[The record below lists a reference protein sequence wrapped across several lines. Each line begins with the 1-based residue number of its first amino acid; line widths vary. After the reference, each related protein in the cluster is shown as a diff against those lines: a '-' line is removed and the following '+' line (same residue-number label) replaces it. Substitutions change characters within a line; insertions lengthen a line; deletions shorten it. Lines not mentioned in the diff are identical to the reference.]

1 MENSPQIEEIN
12 QRIEELTELDR
23 LRKMLK
29 KRREYQQKYYKE
41 HRQELLEKQKVIR
54 QNNKNKYKEYM
65 KNYKLN
71 HPEQFEKV
79 KCNICGKDYIPFQR
93 TQHNI
98 TKIHLN
104 SLEKQEIL
112 DSKLLE

>member
-12 QRIEELTELDR
+12 SRITELTELDK
-23 LRKMLK
+23 LRSMLK
-29 KRREYQQKYYKE
+29 KRREYQLKYYKE
-41 HRQELLEKQKVIR
+41 HRAELLEKQKVIR
-54 QNNKNKYKEYM
+54 QNNKDKYREYM
-65 KNYKLN
+65 QNYKLN

-79 KCNICGKDYIPFQR
+79 RCNICGKDYIPFQR

-104 SLEKQEIL
+104 TLEATQIK
-112 DSKLLE
+112 DSHKLE